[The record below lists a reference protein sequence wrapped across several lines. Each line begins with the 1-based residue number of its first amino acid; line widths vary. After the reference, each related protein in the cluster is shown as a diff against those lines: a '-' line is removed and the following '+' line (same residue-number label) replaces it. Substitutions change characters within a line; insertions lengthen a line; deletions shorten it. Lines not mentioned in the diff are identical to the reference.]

1 MIVKIHPAR
10 CCGTVRVP
18 PSKSMAHR
26 ALLCAAFADGVS
38 ELSGITGSEDMEA
51 TLGALEAL
59 GCKVEREGD
68 VCRVTGCG
76 GFPKGLPEGISV
88 DCRESGSA
96 LRFLIPI
103 FALGPQTTV
112 FTGHGRLMERSQ
124 SVYEQLFAERG
135 LLFEKKDGALVVR
148 GPLKSGD
155 YELSGNVSSQFI
167 TGLLYALPLLPGA
180 SRILIKPPFQSR
192 GYVDLTLQ
200 MLRHFGVRA
209 WFEGEYTLIIPGGQR
224 YRATDYAVE
233 GDYSQCAFFAV
244 LAALQGGIKLTNL
257 RSDSLQGDR
266 VILDILRRC
275 GAKLAEDA
283 DSVSFDAA
291 SLAGAQIDVGD
302 CPDLAP
308 ILSVMGMYAAG
319 ETRLNNAAR
328 LRDKESDRIEAMET
342 ELRKLGVSVSSTRDS
357 MTIPGC
363 AGAPAFPETTVHG
376 HNDHRIVMSLA
387 IAATLG
393 GAPLVIEDAQAIRK
407 TYPDFFEVLASI
419 GGRIEVVHE

>member
-1 MIVKIHPAR
+1 M
-10 CCGTVRVP
+10 
-18 PSKSMAHR
+18 
-26 ALLCAAFADGVS
+26 
-38 ELSGITGSEDMEA
+38 
-51 TLGALEAL
+51 
-59 GCKVEREGD
+59 
-68 VCRVTGCG
+68 
-76 GFPKGLPEGISV
+76 
-88 DCRESGSA
+88 
-96 LRFLIPI
+96 
-103 FALGPQTTV
+103 
-112 FTGHGRLMERSQ
+112 
-124 SVYEQLFAERG
+124 
-135 LLFEKKDGALVVR
+135 
-148 GPLKSGD
+148 
-155 YELSGNVSSQFI
+155 
-167 TGLLYALPLLPGA
+167 
-180 SRILIKPPFQSR
+180 
-192 GYVDLTLQ
+192 
-200 MLRHFGVRA
+200 
-209 WFEGEYTLIIPGGQR
+209 
-224 YRATDYAVE
+224 E

>member
-38 ELSGITGSEDMEA
+38 TLSGITGSEDMEA

-76 GFPKGLPEGISV
+76 GFPGNLPEGVAV

-96 LRFLIPI
+96 LRFLIPV

-124 SVYEQLFAERG
+124 SVYERLFAQRG
-135 LLFEKKDGALVVR
+135 LLFEKKNGALVVR
-148 GPLKSGD
+148 GPLESGD

-200 MLRHFGVRA
+200 MLRRFGVRA

-224 YRATDYAVE
+224 YTAADYAVE

-244 LAALQGGIKLTNL
+244 LAALQGGIRLTNL
-257 RSDSLQGDR
+257 RPDSLQGDR

-275 GAKLAEDA
+275 GARFTEEA
-283 DSVSFDAA
+283 DCVSFDAA
-291 SLAGAQIDVGD
+291 PISGAEIDVGD

-308 ILSVMGMYAAG
+308 ILSVMGMYADRQ
-319 ETRLNNAAR
+319 TKLSNAAR

-342 ELRKLGVSVSSTRDS
+342 ELRKLGVSVSSTHDS

-363 AGAPAFPETTVHG
+363 AGVPAFAETTVHG

-387 IAATLG
+387 VAATLG
-393 GAPLVIEDAQAIRK
+393 SAPLVIEDAQAIRK

>member
-103 FALGPQTTV
+103 FALGGQTTV

-135 LLFEKKDGALVVR
+135 LLFERKDGALVVR

-180 SRILIKPPFQSR
+180 SRILIKPPF
-192 GYVDLTLQ
+192 
-200 MLRHFGVRA
+200 
-209 WFEGEYTLIIPGGQR
+209 
-224 YRATDYAVE
+224 
-233 GDYSQCAFFAV
+233 
-244 LAALQGGIKLTNL
+244 
-257 RSDSLQGDR
+257 
-266 VILDILRRC
+266 
-275 GAKLAEDA
+275 
-283 DSVSFDAA
+283 
-291 SLAGAQIDVGD
+291 
-302 CPDLAP
+302 
-308 ILSVMGMYAAG
+308 
-319 ETRLNNAAR
+319 
-328 LRDKESDRIEAMET
+328 
-342 ELRKLGVSVSSTRDS
+342 
-357 MTIPGC
+357 
-363 AGAPAFPETTVHG
+363 
-376 HNDHRIVMSLA
+376 
-387 IAATLG
+387 
-393 GAPLVIEDAQAIRK
+393 
-407 TYPDFFEVLASI
+407 
-419 GGRIEVVHE
+419 

>member
-38 ELSGITGSEDMEA
+38 TLSGITGSEDMEA

-76 GFPKGLPEGISV
+76 GFPGNLPEGVAV

-96 LRFLIPI
+96 LRFLISV

-124 SVYEQLFAERG
+124 SVYERLFAQRG
-135 LLFEKKDGALVVR
+135 LLFEKKNGALVVR
-148 GPLKSGD
+148 GPLESGD

-200 MLRHFGVRA
+200 MLRRFGVRA

-224 YRATDYAVE
+224 YTAADYAVE

-244 LAALQGGIKLTNL
+244 LAALQGGIRLTNL
-257 RSDSLQGDR
+257 RPDSLQGDR

-275 GAKLAEDA
+275 GARFTEEA
-283 DSVSFDAA
+283 DCVSFDAA
-291 SLAGAQIDVGD
+291 PISGAEIDVGD

-308 ILSVMGMYAAG
+308 ILSVMGMYADRQ
-319 ETRLNNAAR
+319 TKLSNAAR

-342 ELRKLGVSVSSTRDS
+342 ELRKLGVSVSSTHDS

-363 AGAPAFPETTVHG
+363 AGVPAFAETTVHG

-387 IAATLG
+387 VAATLG
-393 GAPLVIEDAQAIRK
+393 SAPLVIEDAQAIRK

>member
-38 ELSGITGSEDMEA
+38 TLSGITGSEDMEA

-76 GFPKGLPEGISV
+76 GFPGNLPEGVAV

-124 SVYEQLFAERG
+124 SVYERLFAQRG
-135 LLFEKKDGALVVR
+135 LLFEKKNGALVVR
-148 GPLKSGD
+148 GPLESGD

-200 MLRHFGVRA
+200 MLRRFGVRA

-224 YRATDYAVE
+224 YTAADYAVE

-244 LAALQGGIKLTNL
+244 LAALQGGIRLTNL
-257 RSDSLQGDR
+257 RPDSLQGDR

-275 GAKLAEDA
+275 GARFTEEA
-283 DSVSFDAA
+283 DCVSFDAA
-291 SLAGAQIDVGD
+291 PISGAEIDVGD

-308 ILSVMGMYAAG
+308 ILSVMGMYADRQ
-319 ETRLNNAAR
+319 TKLSNAAR

-342 ELRKLGVSVSSTRDS
+342 ELRKLGVSVSSTHDS

-363 AGAPAFPETTVHG
+363 AGVPAFAETTVHG

-387 IAATLG
+387 VAATLG
-393 GAPLVIEDAQAIRK
+393 SAPLVIEDAQAIRK

>member
-1 MIVKIHPAR
+1 M
-10 CCGTVRVP
+10 
-18 PSKSMAHR
+18 
-26 ALLCAAFADGVS
+26 
-38 ELSGITGSEDMEA
+38 
-51 TLGALEAL
+51 
-59 GCKVEREGD
+59 
-68 VCRVTGCG
+68 
-76 GFPKGLPEGISV
+76 
-88 DCRESGSA
+88 
-96 LRFLIPI
+96 
-103 FALGPQTTV
+103 
-112 FTGHGRLMERSQ
+112 
-124 SVYEQLFAERG
+124 
-135 LLFEKKDGALVVR
+135 
-148 GPLKSGD
+148 
-155 YELSGNVSSQFI
+155 
-167 TGLLYALPLLPGA
+167 
-180 SRILIKPPFQSR
+180 
-192 GYVDLTLQ
+192 DLTLQ

-224 YRATDYAVE
+224 YTATDYAVE

-275 GAKLAEDA
+275 GAKLTEDA

-291 SLAGAQIDVGD
+291 ALAGAQIDVGD

-319 ETRLNNAAR
+319 DTRLVNAAR

>member
-38 ELSGITGSEDMEA
+38 TLSGITGSEDMEA

-76 GFPKGLPEGISV
+76 GFPRNLPEGVAV

-96 LRFLIPI
+96 LRFLIPV

-124 SVYEQLFAERG
+124 SVYERLFAQRG

-148 GPLKSGD
+148 GPLESGD

-200 MLRHFGVRA
+200 MLRRFGVRA

-224 YRATDYAVE
+224 YTAADYAVE

-244 LAALQGGIKLTNL
+244 LAALQGGIRLTNL
-257 RSDSLQGDR
+257 RPDSLQGDR

-275 GAKLAEDA
+275 GARFTEEA
-283 DSVSFDAA
+283 DCVSFDAA
-291 SLAGAQIDVGD
+291 PISGAEIDVGD

-308 ILSVMGMYAAG
+308 ILSVMGMYADG
-319 ETRLNNAAR
+319 QTKLRNAAR

-342 ELRKLGVSVSSTRDS
+342 ELRKLGVSVSSTHDS

-363 AGAPAFPETTVHG
+363 AGVPAFAETTVYG

-387 IAATLG
+387 VAATLG
-393 GAPLVIEDAQAIRK
+393 SAPLVIEDAQAIRK